1 MIVLDASAAVELLL
15 SSPLGERVGAR
26 VSELGGTIHAPHL
39 VDVEVLSAVRRLCAI
54 GDIDA
59 RTGAEVLADLSDLPM
74 ERYPHEELLERAWAL
89 RLSVTAGDSMYVALA
104 EGLGAALVTC
114 DGHLARAHGH
124 RARVE
129 LVEQAS

>member
-1 MIVLDASAAVELLL
+1 MIVLDASAAVEFLL
-15 SSPLGERVGAR
+15 SSPLGERVGAK
-26 VSELGGTIHAPHL
+26 VSELGGTLHAPHL

-59 RTGAEVLADLSDLPM
+59 RAGAEVLADLRDLPM

-89 RLSVTAGDSMYVALA
+89 RASVSAGDAMYVALA

-114 DGHLARAHGH
+114 DGRLARSHGH
-124 RARVE
+124 GVRVE
-129 LVEQAS
+129 LVELVS